1 MAAGKAS
8 TATAKT
14 ATKAARPSIS
24 DSPTA
29 KKLLIKPGHTIAA
42 FSPPDDFAASHGAL
56 PEGATVAPKP
66 AANMDAV
73 IAFVRRAADVEK
85 TLAAANKAV
94 KPDGLLWLCYLKGG
108 TKAGTDL
115 NRDILFQQVRAL
127 GHEGMGLVSFSDA
140 WSAMRFRPKK

>member
-1 MAAGKAS
+1 MAATSTVTKAPG
-8 TATAKT
+8 
-14 ATKAARPSIS
+14 KAARPGIS

-42 FSPPDDFAASHGAL
+42 INAPEDFAGSLGAL
-56 PEGATVAPKP
+56 PDGATLAARPG
-66 AANMDAV
+66 ANMDAV
-73 IAFVRRAADVEK
+73 IAFVRRGADVEK

-94 KPDGLLWLCYLKGG
+94 KAGGLLWVCYLKGG

-115 NRDILFQQVRAL
+115 NRDILHQQARAL
-127 GHEGMGLVSFSDA
+127 GYEGVSLVSFSDA